1 MSPVLRPGPAAT
13 VHELHTAQALDALR
27 RTELARVRAAA
38 ASWRN
43 GIGGLLAAVA
53 GFGIVKGRSDI
64 GELTPP
70 WARAVGVLL
79 LAALVIGTVGALS
92 LIRAATGR
100 PRMLPV
106 HEFHSPAY
114 HEHVE
119 AVLSVRAL
127 RRGIALAL
135 AGAALLVAAVAA
147 TWYGPAR
154 PAGSA
159 AEPARVPQMHVLVVV
174 GLGHGAEDQRVA
186 VRGEQ
191 QIGDESQARG

>member
-1 MSPVLRPGPAAT
+1 MRLTLRAGPAAGI
-13 VHELHTAQALDALR
+13 HELHTAQALDALR

-38 ASWRN
+38 AAWRN

-64 GELTPP
+64 GELTPL
-70 WARAVGVLL
+70 WARAVGILL

-100 PRMLPV
+100 PRLLPV
-106 HEFHSPAY
+106 AEFRNPAY

-135 AGAALLVAAVAA
+135 AAATLLVAAVAA

-159 AEPARVPQMHVLVVV
+159 AEPAHVPQVYVLVVV
-174 GLGHGAEDQRVA
+174 GVGGRAEDHRAA
-186 VRGEQ
+186 V
-191 QIGDESQARG
+191 